1 MPGGGNFENWFE
13 FALTKKAEIIHLTGV
28 VILDYEGLF
37 LRLPNK
43 NNGFECLKNLYLSHS
58 KMTDRDFELLISNCL
73 VLECL
78 AIVLSIKLKNVSIVG
93 HSKLKHLNLSFLWGI
108 RSIMIR
114 DAINL
119 LSLTCC
125 EWRIGCSVQL
135 SNIPKLSKLDVR
147 DDIRNKVT
155 HVQLLDGMPSCICDQ
170 LQLLRLSSKAVSMYE
185 VMNHLFFVLYTPV
198 SVRHMLNLEV
208 LKNSSLQLVNIKH
221 LELVLDMTNDSNW
234 YYFPRYACRL
244 VEACRSLQKLVIKF
258 LHTRTLILTEFKAET
273 YGHPGC
279 DLSQKYLEISGYS
292 GSSSERELA
301 LYVINNATA
310 LQKLTVVACDEEALS
325 RARLDFQ
332 HINSVSFFSY

>member
-1 MPGGGNFENWFE
+1 
-13 FALTKKAEIIHLTGV
+13 
-28 VILDYEGLF
+28 
-37 LRLPNK
+37 
-43 NNGFECLKNLYLSHS
+43 
-58 KMTDRDFELLISNCL
+58 
-73 VLECL
+73 
-78 AIVLSIKLKNVSIVG
+78 
-93 HSKLKHLNLSFLWGI
+93 
-108 RSIMIR
+108 
-114 DAINL
+114 
-119 LSLTCC
+119 
-125 EWRIGCSVQL
+125 
-135 SNIPKLSKLDVR
+135 
-147 DDIRNKVT
+147 
-155 HVQLLDGMPSCICDQ
+155 MPSCICDQ

-185 VMNHLFFVLYTPV
+185 
-198 SVRHMLNLEV
+198 LNLEV